1 MRDALKTLLALRSD
15 WVVCGEA
22 QDANEAITKA
32 AELRPDLVVLD
43 YKMHHS
49 DGLTAADGILR
60 AMPDVPIVMFTLY
73 KTHELEHAAN
83 LRGIRRV
90 IGKED
95 DVNMVLHAI
104 ETELNSPSLR

>member
-1 MRDALKTLLALRSD
+1 
-15 WVVCGEA
+15 
-22 QDANEAITKA
+22 
-32 AELRPDLVVLD
+32 
-43 YKMHHS
+43 MHHS

-73 KTHELEHAAN
+73 KTHELEHSAN

-95 DVNMVLHAI
+95 DVNTLLCVI